1 MAGAFALVLA
11 GTALAADIP
20 ANIAAAV
27 ADGGRPADQTGRD
40 AARKPA
46 EILAFAGV
54 KTGDKVGDFIMGGGY
69 FTRLFSVSVGPAGKV
84 YAYQPAEFIQFQAS
98 YGADQDKVA
107 AAYANVTPLKNS
119 LAAVAFPEPLDVI
132 FTAQNYH
139 DLHLGFIPDA
149 GIAAIDKAL
158 FDALKPGG
166 VLLVIDHYAADGS
179 GATQS
184 KALHRIDIETVKKE
198 LTAAGFVLEA
208 SSELLRQPADPRTAS
223 VFDAS
228 IKGRTDQFVLKFRK
242 PGKAS

>member
-139 DLHLGFIPDA
+139 DLHLGFIP
-149 GIAAIDKAL
+149 
-158 FDALKPGG
+158 
-166 VLLVIDHYAADGS
+166 
-179 GATQS
+179 TQS